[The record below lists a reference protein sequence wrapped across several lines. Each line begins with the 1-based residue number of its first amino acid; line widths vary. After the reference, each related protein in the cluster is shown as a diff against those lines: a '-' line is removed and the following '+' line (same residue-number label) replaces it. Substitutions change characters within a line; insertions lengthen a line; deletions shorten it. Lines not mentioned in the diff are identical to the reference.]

1 MTEAVPLTTEWK
13 PVKLRVEDYLMLDE
27 AGALDAYGRTELIE
41 GEVVYMNA
49 LHRPHAR
56 IQTRFLILLAA
67 ELAERSDGLEPLIEG
82 SVSMPPYNVPAPDIS
97 VTSEPEGAGLIPL
110 SSLALVVE
118 VADTTLRTDLGRK
131 AKIYAREGVPEYWV
145 LDVNASVIHQM
156 WSPTDGSYA
165 EHSEIAFGSAITS
178 ATISGLT
185 VETASL

>member
-27 AGALDAYGRTELIE
+27 AGAFDSYGRTELIE

-56 IQTRFLILLAA
+56 VQTRFLVLLAG
-67 ELAERSDGLEPLIEG
+67 ELAKRSDGLEPLIEG

-97 VTSEPEGAGLIPL
+97 VTSEPEGTGLIPL

-145 LDVNASVIHQM
+145 VDVNASIIHQL
-156 WSPTDGSYA
+156 WSPIDDAYT
-165 EHSEIAFGSAITS
+165 ERREVAFGAAITA
-178 ATISGLT
+178 ATITGLT
-185 VETASL
+185 VETATL